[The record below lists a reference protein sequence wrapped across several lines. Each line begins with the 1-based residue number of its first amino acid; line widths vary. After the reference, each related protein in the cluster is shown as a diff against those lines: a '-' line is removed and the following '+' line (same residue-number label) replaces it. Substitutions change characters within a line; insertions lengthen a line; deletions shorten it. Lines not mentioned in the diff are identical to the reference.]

1 MPAKRRSPKTRGL
14 SRLDEAQLVL
24 LTGCV
29 SWDADE
35 WERMRELWK
44 IHGERLI
51 REGIEK
57 GAGPPSFLWEVDK
70 VRAEKLMA
78 EYSKR
83 FE

>member
-1 MPAKRRSPKTRGL
+1 MPLKRRSPKTRGL

-29 SWDADE
+29 SWDEAE
-35 WERMRELWK
+35 WKRMHALWK

-51 REGIEK
+51 AENIEK
-57 GAGPPSFLWEVDK
+57 GCGPPSFLSEVDHP
-70 VRAEKLMA
+70 RHERLMA

>member
-1 MPAKRRSPKTRGL
+1 MPLKRRSPKTRGL

-35 WERMRELWK
+35 WKRMRELWK

-70 VRAEKLMA
+70 ARADKLM
-78 EYSKR
+78 EDYSAR
-83 FE
+83 FR